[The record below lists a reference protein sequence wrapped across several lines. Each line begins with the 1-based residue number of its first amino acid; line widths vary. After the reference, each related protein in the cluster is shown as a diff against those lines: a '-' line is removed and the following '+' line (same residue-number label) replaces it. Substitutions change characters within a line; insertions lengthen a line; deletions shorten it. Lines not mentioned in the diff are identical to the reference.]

1 MINTGRQYTLYY
13 NAPKQET
20 NGLEKKLSFEDLAIT
35 KKAEGALAGFTTR
48 EFRITADMQ
57 KEIGG
62 VYYEL
67 LESAKKGMQKIGN
80 KMRTKTSD
88 ILREAAY
95 AETAILNYS
104 DEIQE
109 EKARDLFS
117 RIVKKEKRKSRIILG
132 AEIFSLA
139 IFYVPPLLFVPFTSI
154 IFGSAIAYQAA
165 TMRTLSKGIHNI
177 SFAPNPDVSNLE
189 KIISGE
195 KGLELAIPDLIEYR
209 AAKGL

>member
-13 NAPKQET
+13 NAPKTIEAT
-20 NGLEKKLSFEDLAIT
+20 VIEEPNPCIDLGDRIEYAFRVCGKSIRNKAKKLSS
-35 KKAEGALAGFTTR
+35 KMKTR
-48 EFRITADMQ
+48 
-57 KEIGG
+57 
-62 VYYEL
+62 
-67 LESAKKGMQKIGN
+67 
-80 KMRTKTSD
+80 TSG
-88 ILREAAY
+88 ILSEAAY
-95 AETAILNYS
+95 AGTANLNYS
-104 DEIQE
+104 DRIPEN
-109 EKARDLFS
+109 KARYLFS
-117 RIVKKEKRKSRIILG
+117 KIVKKEKRKSRIILG

-154 IFGSAIAYQAA
+154 ILGSAIAYQAA

-189 KIISGE
+189 RIIFGE